1 MAGLAHT
8 CVTGQGSRFA
18 LNCTLYL
25 SDAAWAHGLS
35 ALLPRAQNLPHT
47 CSLLGLTVYE
57 LVTVQVGTG
66 KDSKAD
72 QHVSN
77 LVLHFRYVPPV
88 RHPAP
93 PGRGCGL

>member
-1 MAGLAHT
+1 M
-8 CVTGQGSRFA
+8 
-18 LNCTLYL
+18 
-25 SDAAWAHGLS
+25 
-35 ALLPRAQNLPHT
+35 PHA
-47 CSLLGLTVYE
+47 CSLLALTVYE

-72 QHVSN
+72 QHVSD
-77 LVLHFRYVPPV
+77 LVLHFRYVPPA